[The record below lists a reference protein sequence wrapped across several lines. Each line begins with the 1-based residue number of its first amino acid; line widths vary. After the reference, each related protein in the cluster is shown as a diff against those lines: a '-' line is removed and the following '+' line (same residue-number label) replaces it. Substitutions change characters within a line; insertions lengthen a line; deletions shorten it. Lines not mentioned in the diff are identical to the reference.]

1 MILTNFKDIVVPT
14 EIIWSH
20 LNYRNLE
27 AKNKINFLIQNKKL
41 IHEHDNDIDTF
52 ILNAI
57 NYYEN
62 LDCIV
67 LFGKDKTESFKYHT
81 THLKKHTLLYG
92 IKHMH
97 LKTSLVIKIMYQLLF
112 TRTQIKKKED
122 LLDYIK
128 ENIEYI
134 HRLKELNIPSIDVT
148 VLFLCKKT
156 LTYKCYDV
164 LDPEYYIYTPSCRES
179 LSICSSL
186 FYCESSIKFM
196 KVQNITNYMNFISAQ
211 QSEIEH
217 EKRNKSFEMFS
228 NYRRWIYDNIDYI
241 NRQQF
246 ILYSSVILYL
256 LGNREMNDLDLY
268 VHTVPDE
275 DYFKL
280 IEYKTNNT
288 FVDFRVKNRENWP
301 HYWDTWLDEWAIKCK
316 AKYFEEIIGNSNYYF
331 YFLGVKIIS
340 LDCDIVRRIER
351 YRPRA
356 YADLISLRK
365 KYSYPIHIPPIPKQ
379 LSKFESIA
387 DLTKEEI
394 EEKIGQGAIL
404 NEKNNEIKVMYDT
417 NIDKFIGTILYSLK
431 ERYGIILTQE
441 DIYRELNMPLKK
453 VTIKRV
459 SSAKNK

>member
-1 MILTNFKDIVVPT
+1 MILTNFKDIVLPT
-14 EIIWSH
+14 EIIWNN

-41 IHEHDNDIDTF
+41 IHEHDNDIDVF

-62 LDCIV
+62 LGCIV
-67 LFGKDKTESFKYHT
+67 IFGKGKTESFNYYT
-81 THLKKHTLLYG
+81 THLKENTILYG

-112 TRTQIKKKED
+112 NRIRITKKED

-134 HRLKELNIPSIDVT
+134 HRLKELNIQSIDVT

-156 LTYKCYDV
+156 LSYKYHDV
-164 LDPEYYIYTPSCRES
+164 FDTQYYIYVPSCKES
-179 LSICSSL
+179 LSICSSI

-196 KVQNITNYMNFISAQ
+196 KVQNLSNYIS
-211 QSEIEH
+211 SIERVEIEQ

-241 NRQQF
+241 NCQQF
-246 ILYSSVILYL
+246 MLYSSVILYL

-268 VHTVPDE
+268 VHTIPDE
-275 DYFKL
+275 DYSKL
-280 IEYKTNNT
+280 MEYKNNNN

-301 HYWDTWLDEWAIKCK
+301 PYWDTWLDQWAVKCK
-316 AKYFEEIIGNSNYYF
+316 AKYFEEIIGNSNYHF
-331 YFLGVKIIS
+331 YFLGVKIVS

-365 KYSYPIHIPPIPKQ
+365 KYSYPINIPPIPRQ
-379 LSKFESIA
+379 LSKFESIS
-387 DLTKEEI
+387 DLTKEEM
-394 EEKIGQGAIL
+394 EEKIGKGAIL
-404 NEKNNEIKVMYDT
+404 NEKNNEIKIMYDT
-417 NIDKFIGTILYSLK
+417 NFDKFIGTIIYTLK
-431 ERYGIILTQE
+431 ERYGIILTTE
-441 DIYRELNMPLKK
+441 DIYRELNMPVKK

-459 SSAKNK
+459 SSSAKNK